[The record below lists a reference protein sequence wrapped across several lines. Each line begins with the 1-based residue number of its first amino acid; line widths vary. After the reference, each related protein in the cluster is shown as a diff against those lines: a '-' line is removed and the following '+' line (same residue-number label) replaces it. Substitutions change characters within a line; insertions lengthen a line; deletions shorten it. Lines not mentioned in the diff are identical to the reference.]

1 MTTVIRNQG
10 TSLAVRE
17 KLAADGRPVLLAF
30 SCGKDSI
37 AAWLAMRDMGIEVV
51 PAYLYYVPGL
61 RFVDEELDYFEQKF
75 QTRIKRYPH
84 PSLYRWLNNA
94 VFQAPERLRYIEAAR
109 LPEPS
114 YEQMWDFIRADV
126 GLDKSTWCAD
136 GVRAADSIQR
146 RGAFVQYGYWRR
158 NLKKVSPIGDWLKG
172 EVLDCIRG
180 HHIELPCDYAWFGR
194 SFDGIDALDWRK
206 DKRNEDLKATLIACA
221 GHPRLATFADAGFYM
236 HVVDGI
242 ARKVDAALDPP
253 EQRREIGTCELCET
267 MLTAGAADQWVTCP
281 VCGREQRAQTVK
293 LRRLKTLCWDDSRR
307 GSAAEIAKVFTDAGI
322 TVKRHTLT
330 VWKSRGK
337 LDVTPQ
343 GISYSSVYRLVI
355 SGGLDKELTVT
366 A

>member
-1 MTTVIRNQG
+1 MNCQNCKTITEG
-10 TSLAVRE
+10 GYSLCE
-17 KLAADGRPVLLAF
+17 T
-30 SCGKDSI
+30 C
-37 AAWLAMRDMGIEVV
+37 E
-51 PAYLYYVPGL
+51 L
-61 RFVDEELDYFEQKF
+61 RFAGTLLRLARDVTPLHDSLDATLHPGGHSP
-75 QTRIKRYPH
+75 TRIQTATP
-84 PSLYRWLNNA
+84 PT
-94 VFQAPERLRYIEAAR
+94 PIRL
-109 LPEPS
+109 
-114 YEQMWDFIRADV
+114 D
-126 GLDKSTWCAD
+126 
-136 GVRAADSIQR
+136 
-146 RGAFVQYGYWRR
+146 
-158 NLKKVSPIGDWLKG
+158 
-172 EVLDCIRG
+172 VLDLIDMLDATAR
-180 HHIELPCDYAWFGR
+180 EL
-194 SFDGIDALDWRK
+194 WRC
-206 DKRNEDLKATLIACA
+206 L
-221 GHPRLATFADAGFYM
+221 
-236 HVVDGI
+236 DGI

>member
-1 MTTVIRNQG
+1 
-10 TSLAVRE
+10 
-17 KLAADGRPVLLAF
+17 
-30 SCGKDSI
+30 
-37 AAWLAMRDMGIEVV
+37 
-51 PAYLYYVPGL
+51 
-61 RFVDEELDYFEQKF
+61 
-75 QTRIKRYPH
+75 
-84 PSLYRWLNNA
+84 
-94 VFQAPERLRYIEAAR
+94 
-109 LPEPS
+109 
-114 YEQMWDFIRADV
+114 
-126 GLDKSTWCAD
+126 
-136 GVRAADSIQR
+136 
-146 RGAFVQYGYWRR
+146 
-158 NLKKVSPIGDWLKG
+158 
-172 EVLDCIRG
+172 
-180 HHIELPCDYAWFGR
+180 
-194 SFDGIDALDWRK
+194 
-206 DKRNEDLKATLIACA
+206 
-221 GHPRLATFADAGFYM
+221 M